1 VRESNRSFHF
11 QLDRLIAEGDFV
23 VARWTIRAE
32 PAGAMGAVKR
42 VFGVRG
48 PVEFVGVNIA
58 RVRDGRIVEIW
69 NHRDDLAFVEQIG
82 IAPFLATAGFA
93 GGMLVAALGVWG
105 RARLRRRRTGR
116 GARPAAGVRRSSDM
130 RALVRTMAASLA
142 AALTTVAAARGGAQ
156 SPAAPVPAVPAARSP
171 LVADVRAS
179 PGISWTCRAPD
190 SSGSTSAAAASRW
203 CCSRASATP
212 PGSGASSDPASRAK
226 ASAWWRSRDAPTA
239 SPRRRRAATR
249 LDTLAADVVA
259 FLDSLAIPRA
269 HLVGHSL
276 AGAELTRVASRYP
289 DRVRRLVYVDAAYD
303 RAAQQRYD
311 SLVPEPRLGPAI
323 TAPDRASVD
332 AYLAYQRRAR
342 LDLARFWGAAVERDY
357 RASLV
362 ADSLGRVRWRHP
374 LARYG
379 EILRDASRAAPEYA
393 GVRAPAL
400 ALYATVPTILPA
412 GASAEQRAQVARF
425 ERENSEPWTAESVA
439 QFRTGVRGGRVER
452 IAGVHHLFLDRPHET
467 LRAIVRFLRAS
478 GPESRR

>member
-1 VRESNRSFHF
+1 
-11 QLDRLIAEGDFV
+11 
-23 VARWTIRAE
+23 
-32 PAGAMGAVKR
+32 
-42 VFGVRG
+42 
-48 PVEFVGVNIA
+48 
-58 RVRDGRIVEIW
+58 
-69 NHRDDLAFVEQIG
+69 
-82 IAPFLATAGFA
+82 
-93 GGMLVAALGVWG
+93 
-105 RARLRRRRTGR
+105 
-116 GARPAAGVRRSSDM
+116 
-130 RALVRTMAASLA
+130 
-142 AALTTVAAARGGAQ
+142 
-156 SPAAPVPAVPAARSP
+156 
-171 LVADVRAS
+171 VADVRGVTRHFVDV
-179 PGISWTCRAPD
+179 PGARLQWLDFGGRGEPVVLLAGLGNT
-190 SSGSTSAAAASRW
+190 
-203 CCSRASATP
+203 
-212 PGSGASSDPASRAK
+212 
-226 ASAWWRSRDAPTA
+226 AWIWSEFG
-239 SPRRRRAATR
+239 PRLAREGFRVVALTRRAHGESEAPAGGYTV
-249 LDTLAADVVA
+249 DTLAADVVA

-323 TAPDRASVD
+323 TATDRASVD

-379 EILRDASRAAPEYA
+379 EILRDASRAAPEYD
-393 GVRAPAL
+393 GVRAPAV
-400 ALYATVPTILPA
+400 ALYATVSTILPA

-425 ERENSEPWTAESVA
+425 ERENSAPWIAESVA
-439 QFRTGVRGGRVER
+439 QFRTGVRVGRVER